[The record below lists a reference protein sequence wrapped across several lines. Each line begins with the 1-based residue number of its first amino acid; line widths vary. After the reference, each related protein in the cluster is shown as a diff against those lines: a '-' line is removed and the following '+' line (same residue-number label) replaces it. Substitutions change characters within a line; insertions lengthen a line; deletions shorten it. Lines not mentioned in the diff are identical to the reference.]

1 MSQPRTVH
9 PRRLKHRIT
18 SALGG
23 SFCGTA
29 DGRPRDNGPK
39 NQDPDQGQG
48 LGRNRDPGQELPA
61 GRERAGRLG
70 EQSLT
75 CPLPACA
82 SNCAP
87 SRARY
92 SVLPSVLQRRPPV
105 LVYRGRSTHVYI
117 RTPYQVSVVPY
128 YVATVCKSPQ
138 SATPS
143 LHPRPPLIG
152 LTLSL
157 QVSLTPHT
165 SLVNTLRRRRRRGA
179 THRSSGGL
187 SCLLF
192 PHRSLAS
199 GKGGA
204 GPRQQSRSNPAP
216 RPCTRNQKAT
226 TPTSSML
233 RQAVRPPPA
242 PGSTPCNLATR
253 RLPPFSGQLAARTHC
268 LTRVRV
274 FDPRPHLSCVAGP
287 LLYHQPAG
295 PPPIPST
302 DRLSCCQYP
311 SSIRGP
317 DRGSA
322 AGHVVRGTQGVG
334 PHWQA

>member
-1 MSQPRTVH
+1 VARQMAGPVTTAPRT
-9 PRRLKHRIT
+9 RTRTR
-18 SALGG
+18 ARAWA
-23 SFCGTA
+23 GTA
-29 DGRPRDNGPK
+29 TRVRTARRQGKSRTTRRAEPYMPSPCLRVKLCSLPREVFGTPVCT
-39 NQDPDQGQG
+39 
-48 LGRNRDPGQELPA
+48 A
-61 GRERAGRLG
+61 
-70 EQSLT
+70 
-75 CPLPACA
+75 
-82 SNCAP
+82 
-87 SRARY
+87 
-92 SVLPSVLQRRPPV
+92 RRPPV
-105 LVYRGRSTHVYI
+105 LVYRGRSTHVYVQ
-117 RTPYQVSVVPY
+117 TLYQVSVVPY
-128 YVATVCKSPQ
+128 YVATVCKNPQ

-143 LHPRPPLIG
+143 LRPRPPLIS

-165 SLVNTLRRRRRRGA
+165 SLVNTLRRRRRRRRRGA

-199 GKGGA
+199 GKGGT

-268 LTRVRV
+268 LARVRV

-287 LLYHQPAG
+287 LLCHQPAG

-322 AGHVVRGTQGVG
+322 AGHVVRGTQAVG